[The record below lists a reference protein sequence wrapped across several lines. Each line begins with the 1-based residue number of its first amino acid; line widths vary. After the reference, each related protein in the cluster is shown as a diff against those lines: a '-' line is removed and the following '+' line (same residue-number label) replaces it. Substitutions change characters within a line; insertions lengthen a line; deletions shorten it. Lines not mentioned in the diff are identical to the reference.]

1 MVTRF
6 KSISSNGMASA
17 LPGAV
22 KRAVLSALVV
32 ACSLAPLPSATLER
46 LSLKDMIL
54 GSTAIVRAKV
64 TGSSAAF
71 SGPIIYTH
79 YQIRVSETLK
89 GSSAGAVEFVVQG
102 GVANNLRQT
111 FSGVPQFSVG
121 DEYVFFLWTGKSG
134 LTQIMGLTQGL
145 FSVAQDD
152 SADPATTRSSSHEVM
167 LERGTGQ
174 QVKDQTLVMTMSQL
188 RAQIAATMAGKG
200 AN

>member
-1 MVTRF
+1 
-6 KSISSNGMASA
+6 MASA
-17 LPGAV
+17 FPSSV
-22 KRAVLSALVV
+22 KRAVLSALIV
-32 ACSLAPLPSATLER
+32 ACSLAPLHSATLER
-46 LSLKDMIL
+46 LSLNDMIL

-64 TGSSAAF
+64 TGSYAAF

-89 GSSAGAVEFVVQG
+89 GPGASTVEFVVQG

-145 FSVAQDD
+145 FSVAQDG
-152 SADPATTRSSSHEVM
+152 SADPATTRSSSREVM
-167 LERGTGQ
+167 LERGSAR

>member
-17 LPGAV
+17 FSNSV
-22 KRAVLSALVV
+22 KRAVLSVLLL
-32 ACSLAPLPSATLER
+32 ACLLAPLPSATLER
-46 LSLKDMIL
+46 LSLNQMIL
-54 GSTAIVRAKV
+54 ASTAIVRAKV
-64 TGSSAAF
+64 TSSYAAF

-121 DEYVFFLWTGKSG
+121 DEYVFFLWTGKRG
-134 LTQIMGLTQGL
+134 VTQIMGLTQGL
-145 FSVAQDD
+145 FSVAQDG
-152 SADPATTRSSSHEVM
+152 SANPTTTRSANHEVM
-167 LERGTGQ
+167 LQRGTGQ

>member
-1 MVTRF
+1 
-6 KSISSNGMASA
+6 
-17 LPGAV
+17 
-22 KRAVLSALVV
+22 
-32 ACSLAPLPSATLER
+32 
-46 LSLKDMIL
+46 
-54 GSTAIVRAKV
+54 
-64 TGSSAAF
+64 
-71 SGPIIYTH
+71 
-79 YQIRVSETLK
+79 
-89 GSSAGAVEFVVQG
+89 
-102 GVANNLRQT
+102 
-111 FSGVPQFSVG
+111 VG

-145 FSVAQDD
+145 FSVAQDG